1 MNTKKE
7 FKAEE
12 MEERLEMSML
22 SWRNHSADEQDE
34 YKGFET
40 LRCTI

>member
-12 MEERLEMSML
+12 MEERLEL
-22 SWRNHSADEQDE
+22 LRWGNAR
-34 YKGFET
+34 KGEGW
-40 LRCTI
+40 LVQEI